1 MTLDIFVPLTNHT
14 NFHLQH
20 VLTKLN
26 HHQAANQGRF
36 SYKTNIGVQHQF
48 VARPSRRRGALISF
62 EIADS
67 AKDSLPN
74 AKNNRLHTLSCLIN
88 CVRSHFHEYP
98 FAFFKLLQN
107 RWPVRGFEMSGRRK
121 SERYWMPYD
130 DQQMKGIHSSCLQW
144 KLSNDPKA

>member
-48 VARPSRRRGALISF
+48 VARQSRRRGVLISF

-107 RWPVRGFEMSGRRK
+107 RWPVRGFEMSGRKKIRA
-121 SERYWMPYD
+121 SLNARRLSTNERD
-130 DQQMKGIHSSCLQW
+130 SFQLLAMKIEQ
-144 KLSNDPKA
+144 